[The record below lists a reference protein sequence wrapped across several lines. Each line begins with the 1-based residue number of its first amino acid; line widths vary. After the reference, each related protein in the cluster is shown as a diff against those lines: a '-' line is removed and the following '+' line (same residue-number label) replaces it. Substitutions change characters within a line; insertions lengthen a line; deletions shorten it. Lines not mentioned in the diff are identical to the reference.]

1 MTDIHT
7 DYLK

>member
-7 DYLK
+7 KT